1 MILGGH
7 GSNILSRLMIFL
19 STKIWRKSTME
30 NDKGGERLFHE
41 EQSVTLVNNGFTLSI
56 TSKLYVTKTNHQ
68 PSHIQSFGIFLS
80 PCSQGGKK
88 GMTI

>member
-41 EQSVTLVNNGFTLSI
+41 EQSATLVKNGFTLSI
-56 TSKLYVTKTNHQ
+56 TSKLYVTNTNHQ
-68 PSHIQSFGIFLS
+68 ASHIQSFGIFLS